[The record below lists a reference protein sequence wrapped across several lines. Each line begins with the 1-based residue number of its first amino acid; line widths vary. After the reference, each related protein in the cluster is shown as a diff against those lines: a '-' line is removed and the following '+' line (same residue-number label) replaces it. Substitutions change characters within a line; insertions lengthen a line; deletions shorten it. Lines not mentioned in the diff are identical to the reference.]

1 MKSAEG
7 GDPVSEEPVVP
18 GPGGP
23 GAPTRPVR
31 TARGIADRAAM
42 TENTSRGLIVLTL
55 LFLLLI
61 GIIIAFSRTFITT
74 VAGADPTASTAALV
88 VAVALPLVLM
98 AATIFQFVR
107 LMRQRALRMPG
118 AGLRLRLLLFFVL
131 VAVLAAGPQAM
142 LGITFVNSAM
152 GTWFSS
158 SIGEALRSARDL
170 VISYYNERVDNLG
183 AFMDGPLAPSLLT
196 EFSRSPQRSWAG
208 VQAMNQGIGAL
219 QLFQVDGK
227 EVAFAGDARARLA
240 APPTAAGTQR
250 EDRTDVTILRDSKTI
265 RIGGRPL
272 IAVASSLLA
281 TDLFTNVRRITQS
294 LTVFTALDQFRDLFR
309 LVIVG
314 FFFLFSLPIFFI
326 TILVSLLLTERIISP
341 IAHLEDATRRVAEG
355 DFSFRILTRPRDELA
370 ALVDSFNGMI
380 AELERSRRKLLQ
392 AERITAWQEIA
403 QRLAHEIRNPLTPI
417 KLSAQRLLK
426 KYGEKTTDFEKILQ
440 PAVASII
447 TEVDNLEEML
457 REFGN
462 FAKLPLPRLAPFTLL
477 RLLEEV
483 GAVYRH
489 LSATVHIDLT
499 EIPPNLVVFADRDQM
514 KRVFANLFTNAI
526 HAMPE
531 GGRLSVRADTV
542 KKAQKGYFR
551 IAVSDAGVGIPE
563 TDIDRIFDPYFT
575 TKKGGTGLGLA
586 IVQRIVFDHGG
597 NVWAESDGASGTTFF
612 IDLPTTPHPPAA
624 APPSGTTNPR
634 DAAAKEIDG

>member
-1 MKSAEG
+1 M
-7 GDPVSEEPVVP
+7 SEEPRVRAE
-18 GPGGP
+18 GQP
-23 GAPTRPVR
+23 GAPAR
-31 TARGIADRAAM
+31 TARGIADRAAV
-42 TENTSRGLIVLTL
+42 TENTSRGLVVLTI

-74 VAGADPTASTAALV
+74 VAGADPAASTAALV
-88 VAVALPLVLM
+88 VAVVLPLLLM
-98 AATIFQFVR
+98 GVTIFQFVR
-107 LMRQRALRMPG
+107 LMRQRSLRMPG
-118 AGLRLRLLLFFVL
+118 AGLRLRLLLFFIL
-131 VAVLAAGPQAM
+131 VAVLSAGPQA
-142 LGITFVNSAM
+142 LVGITFVNSAM

-170 VISYYNERVDNLG
+170 VISYYNERVNSLA
-183 AFMDGPLAPSLLT
+183 AFLDGPRAPSLLAD
-196 EFSRSPQRSWAG
+196 FASAPQRTWPG
-208 VQAMNQGIGAL
+208 VQSLNKGIGAL
-219 QLFQVDGK
+219 QLFQEDGR
-227 EVAFAGDARARLA
+227 EVAFAGDPRARLP
-240 APPTAAGTQR
+240 APPPATGILR
-250 EDRTDVTILRDSKTI
+250 EDRTDVTILRNSQVV
-265 RIGGRPL
+265 RAGGRRL
-272 IAVASSLLA
+272 LAVASALLS

-314 FFFLFSLPIFFI
+314 FFFLFSLPVFFI

-370 ALVDSFNGMI
+370 ALVDSFNGMT
-380 AELERSRRKLLQ
+380 AELEGSRRKLLQ

-426 KYGEKTTDFEKILQ
+426 KYGEKAADFDKVLE

-447 TEVDNLEEML
+447 TDVDNLEEML

-462 FAKLPLPRLAPFTLL
+462 FARLPMPRVAPFALL
-477 RLLEEV
+477 PLLEEV

-489 LSATVHIDLT
+489 LSAMVQIDFS
-499 EIPPNLVVFADRDQM
+499 EIPPSLVVAADRDQM

-526 HAMPE
+526 HAMPD
-531 GGRLSVRADTV
+531 GGRLLVRADAV
-542 KKAQKGYFR
+542 KKSQKGYFR
-551 IAVSDAGVGIPE
+551 IAVTDTGVGIPE
-563 TDIDRIFDPYFT
+563 SEIDRIFDPYFT

-597 NVWAESDGASGTTFF
+597 NVWVQSDGARGTTFF
-612 IDLPTTPHPPAA
+612 IDLPAAPNPPPAA
-624 APPSGTTNPR
+624 PNPPP
-634 DAAAKEIDG
+634 AAQETEGEHDPDHRR

>member
-1 MKSAEG
+1 MMGTDLG
-7 GDPVSEEPVVP
+7 GDK
-18 GPGGP
+18 GIDGGKGS
-23 GAPTRPVR
+23 GAAR
-31 TARGIADRAAM
+31 TVRGIADRAAM
-42 TENTSRGLIVLTL
+42 AENTSRGLIVLIL

-61 GIIIAFSRTFITT
+61 GVIIAFSRTFIIT
-74 VAGADPTASTAALV
+74 VAGTDPAASTAALV
-88 VAVALPLVLM
+88 VAVVLPLVLM
-98 AATIFQFVR
+98 GVTAFQFVR
-107 LMRQRALRMPG
+107 LIRQRALRMPG

-131 VAVLAAGPQAM
+131 VAVLSAGPQAM

-152 GTWFSS
+152 GTWFST
-158 SIGEALRSARDL
+158 SIGDALRSARDL
-170 VISYYNERVDNLG
+170 VISYYNERVDSLG
-183 AFMDGPLAPSLLT
+183 SFMDGPLAPSLLA
-196 EFSRSPQRSWAG
+196 EFSASPERAWQG
-208 VQAMNQGIGAL
+208 VQAVNQGIGAL
-219 QLFQVDGK
+219 QVFGPDGK
-227 EVAFAGDARARLA
+227 ELAFAGDPRARLSA
-240 APPTAAGTQR
+240 APAAGGTQR
-250 EDRTDVTILRDSKTI
+250 EDRADVVILRDAKVVRSAGRTI
-265 RIGGRPL
+265 T
-272 IAVASSLLA
+272 AVASALLS

-294 LTVFTALDQFRDLFR
+294 LTVFTALDQYRNLFR
-309 LVIVG
+309 LVLVG

-426 KYGEKTTDFEKILQ
+426 KYGEKTAEFEKVLQ

-447 TEVDNLEEML
+447 TEVDNLETML

-462 FAKLPLPRLAPFTLL
+462 FAKLPMPLPASVPL
-477 RLLEEV
+477 RGLLEEV

-489 LSATVHIDLT
+489 LSATVHIDLS
-499 EIPPNLVVFADRDQM
+499 EIPESLVVSADRDQM

-526 HAMPE
+526 QAMTE
-531 GGRLSVRADTV
+531 GGTLSVRADSV
-542 KKAQKGYFR
+542 RKAQKGYCR
-551 IAVSDAGVGIPE
+551 IAVRDMGVGIPE
-563 TDIDRIFDPYFT
+563 ADLDRIFDPYFT

-586 IVQRIVFDHGG
+586 IVRRIVFDHGG
-597 NVWAESDGASGTTFF
+597 NVWAESDGSRGTTFF
-612 IDLPTTPHPPAA
+612 IDLPTTAPV
-624 APPSGTTNPR
+624 PPSAAQNPSSAAGGTE
-634 DAAAKEIDG
+634 A